1 MQAKQKKESGN
12 MEKKTDLRILKTHKA
27 LCDAF
32 FHMLEEKKFEDITVN
47 ELCERSMVRRATF
60 YKHFADKYE
69 FFAFFIREIQD
80 SFNTDIKEY
89 KKEENPCSYYVYL
102 FKNSV
107 RLLKEHQKIV
117 DSVLKSSVFP
127 TLLEII
133 SDEIYRNVLLNM
145 NETIKAGMSLSV
157 STEFLASFY
166 TGGIVQTLRLWLT
179 MPNQVSED
187 KLADEVEKI
196 ISVFYIGN
204 QEMDNL

>member
-1 MQAKQKKESGN
+1 